1 MFWMFFQC
9 SSFLGPFA
17 GCDAHFSHPQSS
29 KCAVCR
35 GRAAKFKI
43 LSQIKALSGCIYPLV
58 QDEREGGGFWA
69 SLENALWVAALS
81 CLPAGGNAL
90 IDVLGLIKGK
100 NVAVSEV
107 SVPCAILFGKPR
119 PGICLPRGRR
129 LLQTESFV
137 CKPLDASSES
147 WIWEIQGLLF

>member
-1 MFWMFFQC
+1 MTPRQGSQSFGCFLRAVLSWAPLQC
-9 SSFLGPFA
+9 A
-17 GCDAHFSHPQSS
+17 GSDARFSHPQSS

-35 GRAAKFKI
+35 GRAATKFKI
-43 LSQIKALSGCIYPLV
+43 LSQIKALCGCIYPLL
-58 QDEREGGGFWA
+58 QDERERGGFWA
-69 SLENALWVAALS
+69 SLENALWAAPS

-90 IDVLGLIKGK
+90 IDVMGLIKGI

-107 SVPCAILFGKPR
+107 SVQCAILFGKPR

-137 CKPLDASSES
+137 WKPLDASS
-147 WIWEIQGLLF
+147 